1 MLRPTG
7 ANVQVSIREAD
18 ANDLPAVFNL
28 MRDFA
33 NREGLGR
40 YFELTHEAL
49 VRFCF
54 HSPKRLHVLVAA
66 SETAVVGYAS
76 YLVQF
81 SPWAGR
87 EYLFLD
93 DLYVVEEAR
102 GEGVGSRL
110 MQRMGEI
117 ALEHEGDV
125 RWHVET
131 ENRSAQ
137 KFYGALGAALR
148 DKFIAY
154 WFRDAI
160 REHLENNHPD

>member
-1 MLRPTG
+1 M
-7 ANVQVSIREAD
+7 QVSIRDAE
-18 ANDLPAVFNL
+18 ANDLHAVFNL

-33 NREGLGR
+33 HGEGLER
-40 YFELTHEAL
+40 YFTLTYEVLTELCLH
-49 VRFCF
+49 
-54 HSPKRLHVLVAA
+54 HPKRLHVLVAA
-66 SETAVVGYAS
+66 SGTTVVGYAA
-76 YLVQF
+76 YLFQL

-110 MQRMGEI
+110 MQRIGEI

-137 KFYGALGAALR
+137 KFYGSLGAELR

-160 REHLENNHPD
+160 RKHLDDHHPD